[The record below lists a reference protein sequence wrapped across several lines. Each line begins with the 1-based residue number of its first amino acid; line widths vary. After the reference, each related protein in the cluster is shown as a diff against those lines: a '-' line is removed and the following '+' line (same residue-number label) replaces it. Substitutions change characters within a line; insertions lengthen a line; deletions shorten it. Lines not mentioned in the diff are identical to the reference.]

1 MAEAPP
7 PWIVFPDL
15 HPNDPATQ
23 GVEEAY
29 IDLEWLPF
37 WRSLGD
43 QQREDYLRR
52 WTATVEWREV
62 IAERFEPESF
72 DVEDD
77 ARDSA
82 AWSQSRRSRS
92 AV

>member
-1 MAEAPP
+1 MVIF

-37 WRSLGD
+37 WQALDDRRLALPSLSKNWKSVD
-43 QQREDYLRR
+43 RPIKN
-52 WTATVEWREV
+52 ATMHIIRL
-62 IAERFEPESF
+62 
-72 DVEDD
+72 
-77 ARDSA
+77 
-82 AWSQSRRSRS
+82 
-92 AV
+92 